1 MILSIQR
8 KIYSSSDPTSG
19 QFILA
24 HDYLLHNHWDGKL
37 PVNLQGMIKSAGIGI
52 RSIPECHKDKSI
64 YTYGDGHIYCSLQ
77 RLSKLSLFERT
88 LQMAIHLQF
97 AIRKLSSIDLDESSE
112 LYIKG
117 VKIARHLIMPD
128 MTLLQAAVAKTP
140 LTELVSM
147 FGNQIPAEELA
158 LQLEK
163 IQKKF
168 LQKKS
173 P

>member
-1 MILSIQR
+1 MILSIQ
-8 KIYSSSDPTSG
+8 KTIYSSADPSSG
-19 QFILA
+19 QFVLA

-52 RSIPECHKDKSI
+52 RSIPEHHKDKSI
-64 YTYGDGHIYCSLQ
+64 YTYGDGYIHCSLQ

-117 VKIARHLIMPD
+117 VKIAKHLIMPD
-128 MTLLQAAVAKTP
+128 MVLLRALVAKTP
-140 LTELVSM
+140 IAEVATM
-147 FGNQIPAEELA
+147 FGNQIPEEELA
-158 LQLEK
+158 HQLGK

-168 LQKKS
+168 LQPKS
-173 P
+173 T